1 MDLSYHHVLGNGQQ
15 WPAVGRL
22 KAIEVPPSYAVDLG
36 AIDARLEGMA
46 PGRAVPLLIV
56 WLQEMERRVA
66 VLEASLAAASPP
78 QPTQPPTGQA
88 PRRSWYSGWWG

>member
-1 MDLSYHHVLGNGQQ
+1 MDSSYHHVLGNGQ

-22 KAIEVPPSYAVDLG
+22 KTIEVPPSYEVDLG

-66 VLEASLAAASPP
+66 ALEAALAAASP
-78 QPTQPPTGQA
+78 QPPTGQVA
-88 PRRSWYSGWWG
+88 QRSWYSGWWG